1 MSRKKRECLFL
12 SCVKS
17 LTQLHLLILL
27 ESNFYC
33 TRVLLCRRPQSGVGG
48 WGKEKSEN
56 KNQNKPLIFSGNEEV
71 KHMSLM
77 DLNIYFPGICNY
89 VI

>member
-1 MSRKKRECLFL
+1 M
-12 SCVKS
+12 
-17 LTQLHLLILL
+17 QLQLLILL
-27 ESNFYC
+27 ESNFHC
-33 TRVLLCRRPQSGVGG
+33 AKVLLCQISQSGVGG
-48 WGKEKSEN
+48 WAREKSEN
-56 KNQNKPLIFSGNEEV
+56 KNQNKLLIFSGNEEV